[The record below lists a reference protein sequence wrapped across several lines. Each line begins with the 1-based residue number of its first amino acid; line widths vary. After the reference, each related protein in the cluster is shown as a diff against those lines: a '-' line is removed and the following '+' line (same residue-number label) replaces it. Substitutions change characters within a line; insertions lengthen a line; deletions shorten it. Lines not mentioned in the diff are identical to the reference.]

1 MEYCQRKPDF
11 FVRLHPMPVSVF
23 VLQESSLSRIPRPY
37 SCLTVFFAIEYAGIF
52 DIFSLKPMEEQ
63 KDYYQLERDMLLL
76 KQEIDE
82 VLSSEPED
90 MKERVSSLRSQIEE
104 EWEKIKSIL
113 TPMQRVQIARHPQRP
128 YTLDY
133 LAYLTQD
140 FIEFHG
146 DRRAGD
152 DPALVTGFGFYRGR
166 TVAFIGH
173 QKGRT
178 TRQRLE
184 RNFGQPNP
192 EGYRK
197 ALRIMYLAQK
207 FGYPVVTLIDTPGAY
222 PGIQAEEKGQAE
234 AIAFN
239 LKEIAK
245 LKVPVINVVI
255 GEGGSGGAL
264 AVGVG
269 DAILI
274 LENSFYSVIS
284 PEGCAAILWKE
295 QGAVS
300 LASENLKF
308 LAQDLSKYGIVDKII
323 PEPPGGAHFD
333 YELTFKNVDRQLNLT
348 LKRLEQKSPEERI
361 EERYQKFRKIGVFQ
375 EK

>member
-1 MEYCQRKPDF
+1 MIMK
-11 FVRLHPMPVSVF
+11 
-23 VLQESSLSRIPRPY
+23 
-37 SCLTVFFAIEYAGIF
+37 
-52 DIFSLKPMEEQ
+52 EQ
-63 KDYYQLERDMLLL
+63 KDYYQLEKNILLL

-82 VLSSEPED
+82 VRVSEPPD
-90 MKERVSSLRSQIEE
+90 RQERISRLQEQIAL
-104 EWEKIKSIL
+104 EWEGLKPDL
-113 TPMQRVQIARHPQRP
+113 TPLNIVQIARHPQRP

-133 LAYLTQD
+133 LEYLTDD
-140 FIEFHG
+140 FLEFHG

-152 DPALVTGFGFYRGR
+152 DPAIVAGFGFYRKR

-178 TRQRLE
+178 TRARIE

-197 ALRIMYLAQK
+197 ALRIMKLAEK
-207 FGYPVVTLIDTPGAY
+207 FGFPIITMIDTPGAY
-222 PGIQAEEKGQAE
+222 PGIQAEERGQAE

-245 LKVPVINVVI
+245 LKVPVVNIVI

-284 PEGCAAILWKE
+284 PEGCAAILWKD
-295 QGAVS
+295 QGAI
-300 LASENLKF
+300 AQAAENLKF
-308 LAQDLSKYGIVDKII
+308 LSHNLLEFGIVDKII
-323 PEPPGGAHFD
+323 PEPPGGAHLD
-333 YELTFKNVDRQLNLT
+333 YDATFKNVDKQLNQT
-348 LKRLEQKSPEERI
+348 LKRLEQITPEKRI
-361 EERYQKFRKIGVFQ
+361 EERYLKFRKIGIFQ